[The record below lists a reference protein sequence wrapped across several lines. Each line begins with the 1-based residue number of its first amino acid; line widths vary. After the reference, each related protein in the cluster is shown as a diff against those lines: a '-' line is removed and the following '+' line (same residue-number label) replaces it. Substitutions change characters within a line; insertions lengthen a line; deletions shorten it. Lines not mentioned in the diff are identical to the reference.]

1 MTKEEALY
9 IARKFLGDFTSEV
22 LEQFEKEDA
31 WYVLLELRKT
41 RLPTTL
47 SPVKINKKTGKVC
60 LAEDDLPDNEDE
72 EEPDR

>member
-9 IARKFLGDFTSEV
+9 MARKFLGDFVDEV
-22 LEQFEKEDA
+22 FEQYETEEA
-31 WYVLLELRKT
+31 WYVYLKCPQIRF
-41 RLPTTL
+41 PTTL